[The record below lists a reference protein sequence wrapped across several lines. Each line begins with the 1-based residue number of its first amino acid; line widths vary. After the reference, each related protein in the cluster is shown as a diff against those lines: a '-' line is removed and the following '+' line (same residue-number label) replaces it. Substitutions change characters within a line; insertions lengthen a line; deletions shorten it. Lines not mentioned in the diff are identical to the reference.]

1 VRKKL
6 TITID
11 EEVYEGL
18 RRVIGPR
25 HISSFLESL
34 APPHVVS
41 SGLDEAYKVMAADE
55 AREAEALAWAEVA
68 ACDTVGLKEES
79 NEPR

>member
-1 VRKKL
+1 MRKKL

-18 RRVIGPR
+18 RKVIGPR

-34 APPHVVS
+34 AQTARGHGR
-41 SGLDEAYKVMAADE
+41 SG
-55 AREAEALAWAEVA
+55 
-68 ACDTVGLKEES
+68 
-79 NEPR
+79 